1 MARHTRGDSNRRLE
15 TLLDLDKSG
24 QGNKTI
30 TRQATRKLIP
40 GHGLEFKNLSY
51 SVLKKQKK
59 DGVWITKET
68 YLLNDIT
75 GQAMRGEIMAIM
87 GPSGAGKSTF
97 LDAIAGRIAQGSLE
111 GYVRMDGKA
120 VTASYMKMISS
131 YVMQDDQLF
140 PMLTVFETLMFAAE
154 VRLPPSISTAEKK
167 KRVIE
172 LVNQLGL
179 TSAMHTNIGNEGTRG
194 VSGGEKRRVSIG
206 VDIIHKPSL
215 LFLDEPTSGLDS
227 TSAYSV
233 VEKVKDIARGGS
245 IVLMTIHQ
253 PSFRIQMLLDRI
265 TVLARGRLVY
275 MGSPTALTAYLA
287 GFQRPV
293 PEGENNIEYLLDV
306 IKEYDEST
314 IGLDPLILYQRD
326 GIKPDQVAMTPVQ
339 RRPKTPKTP
348 LTPHGKSS
356 WSKHI
361 SLQSTQFSHGGIMTP
376 RSGPFDYNSNLDDD
390 DDDDENFDA
399 SLERKTKNRMPQ
411 TPLSMQSG
419 AYPRLASHF
428 YKDFSVWIY
437 QGVTGTPRRPP
448 TWTPARTPG
457 QTPGKTPMSSSR
469 SHISN
474 RHAPPPKPPVV
485 FTPASDSLS
494 YTTSYQEFDIEEEEV
509 LDEPEH
515 RHKFAN
521 PWLRE
526 VAVLSWRTTLNVI
539 RTPELFLSR
548 EIVLTVMALVLSSL
562 FKNLHKTDFLSINK
576 LLNFYI
582 FAICL
587 VFFSSNDAVPTFIQE
602 RFIFIR
608 ETSHNAYRASSYVIS
623 SLIVYLPFFAIQGFT
638 FAAITKYILHLHAN
652 IISFWLILYASLIT
666 TNAYVMLVSA
676 VVPSY
681 ITGYAVVIATTAL
694 FFLTCGFFLKPSQIP
709 IYWKWLHYISAIKYP
724 FEALLINEFKGTR
737 CYHGYDQ
744 ELSPG
749 PLGDI
754 KISKL
759 HNITQGISC
768 TVHNDEHMLIGEDI
782 LFTMDIDHIESI
794 WIDIGILLAW
804 GVLYRLFF
812 YVVLRFY
819 SKNASRSFST
829 ALNYHLDSSDNNPDI
844 PWEFSEANK
853 PKVKEILSHYPSNYK
868 QSAVIPLL
876 VLAQQQHGGWLSVS
890 AMNHD
895 SMMGLSKTE
904 VNLRRLLA
912 AAPQQQNQAK
922 LIHYLATLREQLE
935 QLGEERNPEGL
946 PRVSKAQLNE
956 YSEKIEAIAAKL
968 DVTESSAQVHQEPSF
983 EAKARE
989 SPSASDGE
997 SIQSPRGLRRRF
1009 LPPFEDRSPSSIE
1022 DSNNL
1027 KTVKLDAAAH
1037 ARIDKHRKL
1046 QEDLTDEMVG
1056 LARQLKEST
1065 LMMSQSIQN
1074 TEKILDSTEKAVEH
1088 SLASTG
1094 HANTR
1099 AMEVYSRSLK
1109 TSCFTWLLVFAMTC
1123 IFIMVV
1129 LLIRVT

>member
-1 MARHTRGDSNRRLE
+1 MARYAREDSNRRLE
-15 TLLDLDKSG
+15 TLLDLDKTAKG
-24 QGNKTI
+24 GKNVV
-30 TRQATRKLIP
+30 RQATRKLVP
-40 GHGLEFKNLSY
+40 GHGLEFTNLSY
-51 SVLKKQKK
+51 SVFKKIKK

-68 YLLNDIT
+68 YLLNDIS
-75 GQAMRGEIMAIM
+75 GQAMKGEIMAIM

-97 LDAIAGRIAQGSLE
+97 LDALAGRIAQGSLE
-111 GYVRMDGKA
+111 GHVKIDGKA

-140 PMLTVFETLMFAAE
+140 PMLTVFETFMFAAE

-167 KRVIE
+167 KRVVE

-179 TSAMHTNIGNEGTRG
+179 TSAMHTYIGNEGTRG

-275 MGSPTALTAYLA
+275 MGSPTALPGYLA

-293 PEGENNIEYLLDV
+293 PEGENSIEYLLDV

-314 IGLDPLILYQRD
+314 VGLDPLVLYQRD
-326 GIKPDQVAMTPVQ
+326 GIKPEQAATTPLPK
-339 RRPKTPKTP
+339 RIKTPQATP
-348 LTPHGKSS
+348 ARGKSS

-361 SLQSTQFSHGGIMTP
+361 SLQSSQFSHGGGTAMTP
-376 RSGPFDYNSNLDDD
+376 RSGPFDYNSNHGDDD
-390 DDDDENFDA
+390 DDDEENFDA
-399 SLERKTKNRMPQ
+399 SLERKSRIMPQ
-411 TPLSMQSG
+411 TPLNMNQSG

-437 QGVTGTPRRPP
+437 QGVTGTPRRAP

-457 QTPGKTPMSSSR
+457 QTPAKTPLSSTR
-469 SHISN
+469 N
-474 RHAPPPKPPVV
+474 RNHPPPKAPV
-485 FTPASDSLS
+485 FSSSFDS
-494 YTTSYQEFDIEEEEV
+494 YTTSYQEFDLEDEPV

-515 RHKFAN
+515 RRKFAN

-526 VAVLSWRTTLNVI
+526 VAVLSWRTALNVI

-548 EIVLTVMALVLSSL
+548 EIVLTVMALVLASL
-562 FKNLHKTDFLSINK
+562 FKKLHSTEFLTINR

-638 FAAITKYILHLHAN
+638 FAAITKYILRLHGN

-694 FFLTCGFFLKPSQIP
+694 FFLTCGFFLKSSQIP

-724 FEALLINEFKGTR
+724 FEALLINEFKGIR
-737 CYHGYDQ
+737 CYHGFGE
-744 ELSPG
+744 ELQPG
-749 PLGDI
+749 PLGEI
-754 KISKL
+754 RISEL
-759 HNITQGISC
+759 HNVTRGINC
-768 TVHNDEHMLIGEDI
+768 TTRQNELMLIGEDV

-794 WIDIGILLAW
+794 WTDIGILLAW

-819 SKNASRSFST
+819 SKN
-829 ALNYHLDSSDNNPDI
+829 
-844 PWEFSEANK
+844 
-853 PKVKEILSHYPSNYK
+853 
-868 QSAVIPLL
+868 
-876 VLAQQQHGGWLSVS
+876 
-890 AMNHD
+890 
-895 SMMGLSKTE
+895 
-904 VNLRRLLA
+904 
-912 AAPQQQNQAK
+912 
-922 LIHYLATLREQLE
+922 
-935 QLGEERNPEGL
+935 ER
-946 PRVSKAQLNE
+946 K
-956 YSEKIEAIAAKL
+956 
-968 DVTESSAQVHQEPSF
+968 
-983 EAKARE
+983 
-989 SPSASDGE
+989 
-997 SIQSPRGLRRRF
+997 
-1009 LPPFEDRSPSSIE
+1009 
-1022 DSNNL
+1022 
-1027 KTVKLDAAAH
+1027 
-1037 ARIDKHRKL
+1037 
-1046 QEDLTDEMVG
+1046 
-1056 LARQLKEST
+1056 
-1065 LMMSQSIQN
+1065 
-1074 TEKILDSTEKAVEH
+1074 
-1088 SLASTG
+1088 
-1094 HANTR
+1094 
-1099 AMEVYSRSLK
+1099 
-1109 TSCFTWLLVFAMTC
+1109 
-1123 IFIMVV
+1123 
-1129 LLIRVT
+1129 